1 MFTLFMNFIH
11 VYEFITNQALL
22 TEGFFSSEL
31 FNL

>member
-1 MFTLFMNFIH
+1 MSFIH

-31 FNL
+31 FYVLTCNR